1 MTGLPATQCE
11 EEEEFDSRGIRSGGV
26 SRRWVPH
33 QRELVSVL
41 GWDYS

>member
-11 EEEEFDSRGIRSGGV
+11 EEEEFDSRGIRSGGG
-26 SRRWVPH
+26 S
-33 QRELVSVL
+33 RELVSVL